1 MHLLCG
7 VYEHPVAIRHLQFL
21 QAADRGRQSFPL
33 YLVDPEKVDFRHI
46 DVESGGLQGLAGTE
60 VRSR

>member
-1 MHLLCG
+1 MAACIR
-7 VYEHPVAIRHLQFL
+7 AIYCRRDD
-21 QAADRGRQSFPL
+21 ADDR